1 MATAA
6 PNMQPVYVMDL
17 VGSHTQNTTLSS
29 AQTVTVAAVS
39 GAVPNA
45 ILLSAQAQ
53 DICFTLDGTTPTA
66 TKGLILKAGAGA
78 VLIPVKEGQVL
89 KFFEFA
95 ASAKLDYQLVK
106 LGS

>member
-1 MATAA
+1 MSLAI
-6 PNMQPVYVMDL
+6 QPQYSMEL

-29 AQTVTVAAVS
+29 AQSVTVTAPA
-39 GAVPNA
+39 NA

-53 DICFTLDGTTPTA
+53 DICYTLDGTTPTA

-95 ASAKLDYQLVK
+95 ASAKLDYQLVR
-106 LGS
+106 LG